1 MKRLLTALILGTLIP
16 GTAMAADLST
26 DKQKFSYALGTQIGR
41 NVSEQGV
48 ELDADAFAAGVRDLL
63 KGDNLQLS
71 NEQMQLAAE
80 RYQQELK
87 TRRDAAGTE
96 NSAAGSAFREKNKQA
111 TGVKELDNGIQY
123 KVIEAGD
130 GAKPSVEDTVTVHYR
145 GTDIDGEQFD
155 SSYDRGEPATFQ
167 LNKVIKG
174 WQEILPMMQEGGTWH
189 VVIPPKLAYGE
200 RGAGAAIGPNETL
213 VFDIELIEIKA
224 TD

>member
-16 GTAMAADLST
+16 GTAMPPIGA

-96 NSAAGSAFREKNKQA
+96 DGAAGSAFRERMNRLP
-111 TGVKELDNGIQY
+111 VSKELDNGIQY

-130 GAKPSVEDTVTVHYR
+130 GAKPSSRHCHRPLSRHGYR
-145 GTDIDGEQFD
+145 
-155 SSYDRGEPATFQ
+155 R
-167 LNKVIKG
+167 
-174 WQEILPMMQEGGTWH
+174 
-189 VVIPPKLAYGE
+189 
-200 RGAGAAIGPNETL
+200 
-213 VFDIELIEIKA
+213 
-224 TD
+224 